1 MPPRGDRH
9 PRAERTGA
17 VRGPRTRNEAEP
29 TVKTL
34 PRLTTGEAIAK
45 SLVLHGV
52 DTVFG
57 IPGAHMYHFNDA
69 LARESEHVAFIAT
82 RHEQGAA
89 HMAFGYAK
97 STGRTGVFT
106 VVPGPGVLNA
116 SSALAVAYG
125 ANAPVLCVTG
135 NIMAELIGRGRG
147 QLHELPDQLAT
158 LRGFTGWAERIDH
171 AAQAPRLVAEAFRGM
186 SGGRIRPAAIEA
198 PWDVF
203 GQAAQVDLAVDRAPR
218 APPAPDADR
227 IAEAARLVRE
237 AKNPM
242 IVVGA
247 GAQHAP
253 EEVAALARLIQA
265 PVTSFR
271 SGKGVV
277 GDDSP
282 YGLLSVAAY
291 EYWPECDLV
300 IGIGSRLELIH
311 FRWRWSPPGIKTVR
325 IDIDPTEFVRV
336 KPDVGVLADA
346 RLGTAALVEALETTI
361 DKRASRAETF
371 LGYKAAARGKIEAV
385 QPQIAFLEAIRAA
398 LPPDGFFVEEITQ
411 TGFAARFA
419 FPVYAPRQYVT
430 CGYQESLG
438 FGFQTAVGVK
448 VANPGKCV
456 VSITGDGG
464 FMFGVQ
470 ELATAVQYGINL
482 VTVVFDNSAFGNVRR
497 DQMTGF
503 DGRLLGAELRNPDFV
518 RMAESF
524 GAKGVR
530 AATPAALRAALE
542 EGFKEDGPV
551 LIEVPIETG
560 SEASPWPFIHPPPPR

>member
-1 MPPRGDRH
+1 MD
-9 PRAERTGA
+9 A
-17 VRGPRTRNEAEP
+17 N
-29 TVKTL
+29 L
-34 PRLTTGEAIAK
+34 PRLTTGEAVVK

-57 IPGAHMYHFNDA
+57 IPGAHLYHFTDA
-69 LARESEHVAFIAT
+69 LARESDRIEFITT
-82 RHEQGAA
+82 RHEQGAG

-97 STGRTGVFT
+97 STGRTGVYA
-106 VVPGPGVLNA
+106 VVPGPGVLNS
-116 SSALAVAYG
+116 SSALCVAYG
-125 ANAPVLCVTG
+125 ANAAVLCVTG
-135 NIMAELIGRGRG
+135 NIMSDLIGRGRG

-158 LRGFTGWAERIDH
+158 LRSFTGWAGRIDH
-171 AAQAPRLVAEAFRGM
+171 PTEAPRVVAQAFREM
-186 SGGRIRPAAIEA
+186 HAGRTRPAAIEA

-203 GQAAQVDLAVDRAPR
+203 GQSAEVDLETDRAIP
-218 APPAPDADR
+218 APPSPDRDR
-227 IAEAARLVRE
+227 IDAAAKLIRE

-253 EEVAALARLIQA
+253 GEVAALAELIQA

-277 GDDSP
+277 GNDSP

-291 EYWPECDLV
+291 EYWPKCDLL
-300 IGIGSRLELIH
+300 IGIGSRLELVH
-311 FRWRWSPPGIKTVR
+311 FRWRWAPEGIKTVR
-325 IDIDPTEFVRV
+325 IDIDPTELVRV
-336 KPDVGVLADA
+336 PADVGIVTDA
-346 RLGTAALVEALETTI
+346 RLGTAALVEELERTI
-361 DKRASRAETF
+361 GRRPSRADEF
-371 LGYKAAARGKIEAV
+371 RGYSKTAEQALEAV
-385 QPQIAFLEAIRAA
+385 QPHAGFLKAIRAA
-398 LPPDGFFVEEITQ
+398 LPPDGFLVEEITQ
-411 TGFAARFA
+411 AGFAARFA
-419 FPVYAPRQYVT
+419 FPVFGPRQYVT

-448 VANPGKCV
+448 IANRDKCV

-470 ELATAVQYGINL
+470 ELATAVQHRVNL
-482 VTVVFDNSAFGNVRR
+482 VTVVFNNRAFGNVHR

-503 DGRLLGAELRNPDFV
+503 DGRLIGAELRNPDFV
-518 RMAESF
+518 KLAEGF

-530 AATPAALRAALE
+530 ASTSRELRTAIE
-542 EGFKEDGPV
+542 EGFGEDGPV

-560 SEASPWPFIHPPPPR
+560 SETSPWPFIHPEPRR